1 MGDHAPSNKGA
12 KTATHKHSF
21 KSRDGQKEARK
32 RETAD
37 CAMEKGEKNEHL
49 QLLTLPQS
57 FNLIKTI
64 KNKNVKK
71 ESNPRK

>member
-1 MGDHAPSNKGA
+1 MGDHAPSKNGA
-12 KTATHKHSF
+12 NTATHKHSF

-49 QLLTLPQS
+49 HC
-57 FNLIKTI
+57 
-64 KNKNVKK
+64 
-71 ESNPRK
+71 